1 MSTQNIISFQ
11 GAKGAYSDL
20 ACRAMYP
27 DMETLPCSTFDL
39 AFQAVIK
46 RDAEYAMIPV
56 DNTLAGRVADV
67 HHLIPKS
74 GLHIV
79 GEHLQPIHHNLL
91 GVKGTKI
98 EDIQTV
104 HSHIHAIPQCKGYLK
119 KLNVQTNVQADTA
132 GAARNVSEIKDKT
145 QAAIASTLAAELY
158 DLEILDTNIEDADH
172 NTTRFLVF
180 SRKPRTSFP
189 DKAHLK
195 TSFTFE
201 VRNIP
206 AALYK
211 ALGGFAT
218 NNVQMTKL
226 ESYVGAE
233 FKVAFFY
240 ADVIGHPEEDD
251 LKLALEELTFFAKDM
266 KILGTYPAYSK

>member
-46 RDAEYAMIPV
+46 RDAEYAMIPD

-74 GLHIV
+74 GLHII
-79 GEHLQPIHHNLL
+79 GGHLQPIHHNLL

-119 KLNVQTNVQADTA
+119 KLTVQTNVQADTA

-180 SRKPRTSFP
+180 SRNPRTSFP